1 MADVKS
7 ENVYD
12 VFIGRCFERKNAE
25 GERTLEQLKDDIL
38 NGNIAYEALFGEVV
52 PHYDYDEEVKD
63 GRNLADAHA
72 NALQKVFESLM
83 EVWGPKAVFCI
94 LHSTGIK
101 KSKKYTGPFVSIRV
115 IVRNA
120 GKYRCGADLIR
131 AGKVPKIFDQ
141 SIYMEEG
148 KRQLLRV
155 RSRTLICAQRWCK
168 KIV

>member
-1 MADVKS
+1 M
-7 ENVYD
+7 
-12 VFIGRCFERKNAE
+12 
-25 GERTLEQLKDDIL
+25 
-38 NGNIAYEALFGEVV
+38 V

-72 NALQKVFESLM
+72 NALQKVLESLM

-115 IVRNA
+115 IVRNV

-155 RSRTLICAQRWCK
+155 WGGSKEGEDRELLYVLKGGAKKLSEVNATDPQLASLLCTICPR
-168 KIV
+168 